1 MRKNIFP
8 VCLFISSATFAQPYI
23 DLGKISYVNAPE
35 KGLNKKTNPLRSD
48 FYNINLT
55 APIEL
60 QKNGDA
66 VIINPFFEHN
76 EGKIADRKFHVV
88 SQGASIG
95 FLNKLKNTKW
105 SIYTA
110 FILRRNKEAEKK
122 PDDIWQYGGVA
133 LATVEKNKNLSFK
146 FGLYYNKEFFG
157 NYFMPLA
164 GIDWKINE
172 KNNLFGVLPGN
183 MTFEHKISQAFYFG
197 GIFKAFTN
205 SYRLVTIDPC
215 FSGDCSA
222 KNYLRINDNQ
232 LGVFA
237 DVYLSKRIVVS
248 SEIGYT
254 AFRTY
259 RFGFKGKVV
268 HLKND
273 YKNDNYYIRL
283 SMSYRLRFR

>member
-1 MRKNIFP
+1 MRKSILSI
-8 VCLFISSATFAQPYI
+8 CLFISSATFAQPYI
-23 DLGKISYVNAPE
+23 DLVKISYVNAPE
-35 KGLNKKTNPLRSD
+35 KGLNKKENPLHSD

-60 QKNGDA
+60 QKKGDA
-66 VIINPFFEHN
+66 IVINPFFEHN

-88 SQGASIG
+88 GQGASIG
-95 FLNKLKNTKW
+95 FLNKLKETKW
-105 SIYTA
+105 SLYTA

-122 PDDIWQYGGVA
+122 PDDVWQYGGVV
-133 LATVEKNKNLSFK
+133 LATIEKNKELSFK

-164 GIDWKINE
+164 GIDWTIND

-183 MTFEHKISQAFYFG
+183 MTFEHKVNRSFYLG
-197 GIFKAFTN
+197 GIFRALTS

-232 LGVFA
+232 LGAFA
-237 DVYLSKRIVVS
+237 DVYLSKKLAIT

-254 AFRTY
+254 AFRLY
-259 RFGFKGKVV
+259 RFGFKGKIANI
-268 HLKND
+268 KND

-283 SMSYRLRFR
+283 STSYKLRFR